1 MGYKFNRVFK
11 LPQKIAKLLKRKEV
25 IRQKEELDRLL
36 KIAGQLPGVIYQYRL
51 YPDGSSFFPF
61 ASDAIKDI

>member
-51 YPDGSSFFPF
+51 YPDGSSCFPF